1 MGQVFG
7 AHLTRIEVPDSDHN
21 VTSNIT
27 YPSSMSLMRVV
38 GAGATA
44 TYYLV
49 LLGPTYYCAFPAKV
63 ARGCENSTAIS
74 LYAFNQKKQEKLEV
88 EPLLQDEAVR
98 KKMQTYLT

>member
-7 AHLTRIEVPDSDHN
+7 AHLTRTEVPDSDRN

-38 GAGATA
+38 GAGATD

-49 LLGPTYYCAFPAKV
+49 LLGTTYYCALPDKA

-74 LYAFNQKKQEKLEV
+74 LYPFNQKKS
-88 EPLLQDEAVR
+88 
-98 KKMQTYLT
+98 KKK

>member
-49 LLGPTYYCAFPAKV
+49 LLGTTYCAFPDKA

-74 LYAFNQKKQEKLEV
+74 LYPFNQKKT
-88 EPLLQDEAVR
+88 R
-98 KKMQTYLT
+98 KNRSRTTASG